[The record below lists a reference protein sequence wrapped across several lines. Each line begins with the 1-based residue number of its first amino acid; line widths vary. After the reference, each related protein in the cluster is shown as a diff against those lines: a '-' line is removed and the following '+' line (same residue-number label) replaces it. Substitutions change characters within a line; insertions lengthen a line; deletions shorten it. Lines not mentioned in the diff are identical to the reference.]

1 MTSAQAGETFEERP
15 FIAAMERP
23 SVCETTLEMGK
34 KIVTLDGMLTRLQ
47 QTACDALDRI
57 RERVE
62 NRQHEHAPKDY
73 AEDDEDLRTVMKAF
87 VDMARYAQ
95 RNPSPG
101 PGSINGMRSK
111 LMDAVIWVILAVS
124 AWNLKATID
133 NSRDIAVLQC
143 QINPSCAQAVVRGK
157 QP

>member
-101 PGSINGMRSK
+101 PGSIITRGK
-111 LMDAVIWVILAVS
+111 LVDAVIWVILALS

-143 QINPSCAQAVVRGK
+143 QMNPQCRSAVPNGK
-157 QP
+157 P